1 MVRTITAA
9 AALTIAGS
17 AMAVPTG
24 AHWEMIDNS
33 TTAGPGGVGLA
44 DNWMTFDLYVDL
56 EPGDVVGAIAFQN
69 GGGNSGLITDGTY
82 FQVGAPFGSDS
93 FQANQ
98 GFIGFVDNLEYDTSV
113 AMNSESLSFA
123 ASMDWNP
130 AGASGAWFSSNQ
142 AQVPG
147 PVFVARITVSNDT
160 TFLGGQSF
168 VSGTGPNG
176 NFGQE
181 DENLALGVV
190 DIPNAKIPTPG
201 ALALF
206 GLAGAAATRRRR

>member
-17 AMAVPTG
+17 AFAVPQG
-24 AHWEMIDNS
+24 AYWEMVDN
-33 TTAGPGGVGLA
+33 TTNIAGTDTGFE
-44 DNWMTFDLYVDL
+44 NSWMTFDLFVDL
-56 EPGDVVGAIAFQN
+56 EPGDVVGAIDFGIA
-69 GGGNSGLITDGTY
+69 GGNAGLSTDGA
-82 FQVGAPFGSDS
+82 FFNAGPPFGSDS
-93 FQANQ
+93 HKVALSFA
-98 GFIGFVDNLEYDTSV
+98 GFAGDNEYDTAV
-113 AMNSESLSFA
+113 AMNNEDLSFA
-123 ASMDWNP
+123 AAMNWDP
-130 AGASGAWFSSNQ
+130 AGVTGAWFSSAANQ
-142 AQVPG
+142 VGG
-147 PVFVARITVSNDT
+147 PVFVARISVSADAE
-160 TFLGGQSF
+160 FLGGQLF

-181 DENLALGVV
+181 IENIPLGVV